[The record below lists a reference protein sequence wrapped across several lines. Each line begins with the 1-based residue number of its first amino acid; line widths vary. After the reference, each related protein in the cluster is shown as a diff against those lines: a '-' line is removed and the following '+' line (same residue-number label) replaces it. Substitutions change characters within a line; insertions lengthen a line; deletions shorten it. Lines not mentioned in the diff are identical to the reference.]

1 MFGYGYVASLAQLC
15 HPAAVSC
22 YEVGLF
28 HITKLRLFYSGE
40 QASTGSNSRPAPVRS
55 GLRGRGQVSEAIQRL
70 MSWSHQASELYTGA
84 PFGGRLQ
91 QQLKLDDFPF
101 LGPGGVK
108 GLPPQTSQAPAAR
121 RERQQFAVSRAHWFK
136 DLQASADI
144 GSALGGIHPAGTLP
158 CPDHLPSASTG
169 LDKTASVMSWLS
181 KQPHDPRSL
190 ADALDKAS
198 RIASTKSSMRKGV
211 RKGTHGINNEEG
223 RQVSSRG
230 RYFHM
235 ALRML
240 RKRSQQAAEISFG
253 WQPMAAAGTLRGLD
267 AKEGLETWQRPSF
280 QEPAAPQD
288 KTNDCVQ
295 EHLPLPEIN
304 AFFLDAGEIDAT
316 YPAVSGSAEEGITL
330 ETRED
335 QSMVGDG
342 RDPEGR
348 DGGGTQVRGLGQF
361 SPTCLAPDLAADCRL
376 LFAKR

>member
-181 KQPHDPRSL
+181 KQPHVARAGLGATELMEASQSTRIHGPWQTPWTRHPESRAPRAPCGRESESGQVFRCWSNPL
-190 ADALDKAS
+190 MRRVRSERAPT
-198 RIASTKSSMRKGV
+198 ASTTKK
-211 RKGTHGINNEEG
+211 
-223 RQVSSRG
+223 
-230 RYFHM
+230 
-235 ALRML
+235 AD
-240 RKRSQQAAEISFG
+240 RSCYG
-253 WQPMAAAGTLRGLD
+253 
-267 AKEGLETWQRPSF
+267 
-280 QEPAAPQD
+280 
-288 KTNDCVQ
+288 NDR
-295 EHLPLPEIN
+295 HPWR
-304 AFFLDAGEIDAT
+304 A
-316 YPAVSGSAEEGITL
+316 
-330 ETRED
+330 
-335 QSMVGDG
+335 
-342 RDPEGR
+342 
-348 DGGGTQVRGLGQF
+348 
-361 SPTCLAPDLAADCRL
+361 LAPCTIDPLMHVRH
-376 LFAKR
+376 